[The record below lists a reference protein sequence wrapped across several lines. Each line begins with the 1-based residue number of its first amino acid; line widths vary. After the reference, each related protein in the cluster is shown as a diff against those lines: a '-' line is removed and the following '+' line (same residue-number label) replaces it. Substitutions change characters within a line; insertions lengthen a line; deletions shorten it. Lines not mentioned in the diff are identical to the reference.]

1 MNVQIQERIFSLR
14 AEYDIVSDI
23 GNFFGQKAIFS
34 LGTHIEIRDPAGTTV
49 VTIQTNSIFNIG
61 YSITFADGR
70 IFDFHL
76 QKFWTS
82 VYRCEGPPSRRSPGS
97 STAVFAGPSS
107 RTTVRSPPSPKTPG

>member
-14 AEYDIVSDI
+14 AEYDIVSDS

-49 VTIQTNSIFNIG
+49 VTIQTNSLFNIG

-82 VYRCEGPPSRRSPGS
+82 IRAAAHLGPAPRSSLVRLSERPPGRRPHQERLGR
-97 STAVFAGPSS
+97 GQ
-107 RTTVRSPPSPKTPG
+107 RQ